1 MNFTAVFTLAEVEAL
16 SDPDKTYRDATRE
29 LERVSA
35 SLRIAADGDE
45 SDFEKGL
52 KIKNTLD
59 AFEGLAM
66 TKPSW
71 KVLAVL
77 TNCEYRLWCLNSE
90 TPMRH
95 NPFLSHWVEA
105 YQRLHKDISE
115 ASQNVNTT
123 GSANGGLTT
132 EEIVE
137 ARTEWI
143 KRLLPNKNME
153 EFLGST
159 PRELHHA
166 VIKLGLRK
174 PFDIQTYIQ
183 MLVEE
188 GIYDRIPEP
197 KVPAWKRK
205 KEQHRNNAS
214 KQWKKDML
222 QKLREHPDVAVQ
234 ELTRLPLELS
244 YLDFLTTLLTDHT
257 LEQLSID
264 PAPVINSYIQHS
276 LRLVEQMEKP
286 PTDSSVND
294 NTDGSVDHASI
305 WEYGKE
311 AQSRAVRL
319 LLLFIKSL
327 IRKEL
332 LGTEVLYFEIQE
344 ICVRYVWIK
353 EVRDFRTW
361 VEEGVGEDQAG

>member
-1 MNFTAVFTLAEVEAL
+1 MNFTAVFTRAEVEAL
-16 SDPDKTYRDATRE
+16 SDPDKTYHDATHE
-29 LERVSA
+29 LEQLSA
-35 SLRIAADGDE
+35 SIKNVADGEE

-59 AFEGLAM
+59 AFEEIALTM
-66 TKPSW
+66 PSW

-77 TNCEYRLWCLNSE
+77 TNCEYRLWCLNAK

-105 YQRLHKDISE
+105 FQRLQHIISE
-115 ASQNVNTT
+115 VPQSTKSIS
-123 GSANGGLTT
+123 SANGGITA
-132 EEIVE
+132 EEIAQVR
-137 ARTEWI
+137 AEWI
-143 KRLLPNKNME
+143 KRLLPNQKMD

-166 VIKLGLRK
+166 VIKLGAKK
-174 PFDIQTYIQ
+174 PLDIQTYIQ
-183 MLVEE
+183 MLEEE
-188 GIYDRIPEP
+188 GIYDKTPEP

-205 KEQHRNNAS
+205 KEQPRNNAS
-214 KQWKKDML
+214 KQWKRDML
-222 QKLREHPDVAVQ
+222 QKLKEHPDAAVQ
-234 ELTRLPLELS
+234 ELTHLPLELS

-264 PAPVINSYIQHS
+264 PAPVINQYIQHS

-286 PTDSSVND
+286 PPDSAVNED
-294 NTDGSVDHASI
+294 TEGPVDRSSI

-332 LGTEVLYFEIQE
+332 LGTDVLYFEIQE

-353 EVRDFRTW
+353 EVRDFRSW
-361 VEEGVGEDQAG
+361 VEEGIGEEQAG